1 MLAQKVEEA
10 LNDINKLHITVLEHA
25 AEISPLIKGRSLG
38 PDVDNKENSTQKRS
52 DKKENV
58 WISTNKSK
66 TPTKQS
72 PASKTTQ
79 NHTTDTLDFNSL
91 QNLDVNTVNS
101 SILLREAEEARK
113 RTIRQQVLDM
123 HEKHL
128 TIMQECLKPIEEQC
142 KEEKRKWLEKK
153 RQSDSQIIARAEQ
166 QSELDLKEHQRQ
178 LETLRLQT
186 QRQLQVI
193 SFQGIAQYQSKFRSK
208 YEAIVNL
215 LMSIDKSVLMS
226 CNEYNNKLKE
236 LIQMFEQLINKIKSG
251 TCGGEELKTADNLCK
266 SLAALEVGILEALKQ
281 EKEKQENIAKEE
293 QQKAQRA
300 NEQQLQQQ
308 QQAAAQQHQQQQ
320 QQPPLPQEPPAQQ
333 APAPPAQQQNVTP
346 QTEATPQQQQQ
357 QNVPETKSSDETDKT
372 TNISSQHVSQ
382 ERLEFYTKI
391 NTFYLEKV
399 ERVKALQS
407 DESMKK
413 YRFDCQKS
421 INIPVNAISAVSPQH
436 IQDKFDK
443 LYSFVSAQ
451 PPLGRD
457 YCILLMAKKFVG
469 QGETTISSNP
479 QAAFPVASV
488 IVSLWK
494 CMPEF
499 GQLFLA
505 YCFKECPFL
514 VPYFIPQKKDQSPE
528 EYSKVLGF
536 RTVDG
541 QPEKQEMYLKR
552 QAGIAR
558 LYAAVMVTNG
568 RKQDSSPHPYG
579 IENAWRWLTNMMD
592 IAPLPF
598 LSATLIMEILQIV
611 GSDMWSNYGRQF
623 VKLLM
628 YIQQHYFAKLSD
640 GDTGGPKARL
650 ELLLNNFLR
659 DGQIQKPAGMLPL
672 GFW

>member
-1 MLAQKVEEA
+1 MLE
-10 LNDINKLHITVLEHA
+10 
-25 AEISPLIKGRSLG
+25 
-38 PDVDNKENSTQKRS
+38 
-52 DKKENV
+52 
-58 WISTNKSK
+58 
-66 TPTKQS
+66 
-72 PASKTTQ
+72 
-79 NHTTDTLDFNSL
+79 FNSL
-91 QNLDVNTVNS
+91 QNLDVNAVNS
-101 SILLREAEEARK
+101 SILLREAEETRK
-113 RTIRQQVLDM
+113 RTIRQQVLEM
-123 HEKHL
+123 HEKHM
-128 TIMQECLKPIEEQC
+128 TVMHECLKPIEQQC

-153 RQSDSQIIARAEQ
+153 RQCDVNIILKAKE

-178 LETLRLQT
+178 LEALRLQT

-215 LMSIDKSVLMS
+215 LMSIDKAVLMS

-236 LIQMFEQLINKIKSG
+236 LIKMFEQLINKIKGG

-266 SLAALEVGILEALKQ
+266 SLAALEIGILEALKQ
-281 EKEKQENIAKEE
+281 EKEKQENIAKE
-293 QQKAQRA
+293 QQKAQSVIA
-300 NEQQLQQQ
+300 ASEKEPGQDTKQESPQPIQQS
-308 QQAAAQQHQQQQ
+308 
-320 QQPPLPQEPPAQQ
+320 QPPP
-333 APAPPAQQQNVTP
+333 
-346 QTEATPQQQQQ
+346 PQQQQQ
-357 QNVPETKSSDETDKT
+357 QQSEPQYTEASAPTQPHKENPPTTASKPTNETETNQS
-372 TNISSQHVSQ
+372 NISSQHVSQ
-382 ERLEFYTKI
+382 ERFEFYTKI

-399 ERVKALQS
+399 ERVKVLQS

-443 LYSFVSAQ
+443 LYSFVSSQ
-451 PPLGRD
+451 PALGRD

-494 CMPEF
+494 CIPEF

-536 RTVDG
+536 RMVDG

-568 RKQDSSPHPYG
+568 RKQDDGTPHPYG
-579 IENAWRWLTNMMD
+579 LENAWRWLTNMMD

-611 GSDMWSNYGRQF
+611 GSDMWTTYGKQF

-628 YIQQHYFAKLSD
+628 YIQHHYFAKLSD

-650 ELLLNNFLR
+650 ELLLNSFLR
-659 DGQIQKPAGMLPL
+659 DGQIQKPAGMLPV

>member
-25 AEISPLIKGRSLG
+25 AEISPFVNGRSLG
-38 PDVDNKENSTQKRS
+38 MDVENKENSA
-52 DKKENV
+52 KKQGARNGNV
-58 WISTNKSK
+58 SVTSNTRK

-72 PASKTTQ
+72 PPSKST
-79 NHTTDTLDFNSL
+79 HSKVATLDFNSL
-91 QNLDVNTVNS
+91 QNLDINAVNS
-101 SILLREAEEARK
+101 SILLREAEESRK
-113 RTIRQQVLDM
+113 RSIRQQVLDM

-128 TIMQECLKPIEEQC
+128 AIMQECLRPIEEQC

-153 RQSDSQIIARAEQ
+153 RQSDTQIMLKAEQ
-166 QSELDLKEHQRQ
+166 QSELDIKEHQRQ
-178 LETLRLQT
+178 LEALRLQT

-215 LMSIDKSVLMS
+215 LMSIDKAVLMS
-226 CNEYNNKLKE
+226 CNDYNNKLKE
-236 LIQMFEQLINKIKSG
+236 LIQMFEQLINKIKGG
-251 TCGGEELKTADNLCK
+251 TCGGEELKTADSLCK
-266 SLAALEVGILEALKQ
+266 SLAALEIDIVEALKQ
-281 EKEKQENIAKEE
+281 EKEKQESIAKE
-293 QQKAQRA
+293 QQKAQSV
-300 NEQQLQQQ
+300 
-308 QQAAAQQHQQQQ
+308 QAASEIAQESQIP
-320 QQPPLPQEPPAQQ
+320 QQPPLQQEQQPPQPKPQNEASQAEP
-333 APAPPAQQQNVTP
+333 TP
-346 QTEATPQQQQQ
+346 VPQQPPVQE
-357 QNVPETKSSDETDKT
+357 NVPENRPTDVTDKPANVT
-372 TNISSQHVSQ
+372 SQHVSP

-443 LYSFVSAQ
+443 LYSFVTSQ

-494 CMPEF
+494 CIPEF

-568 RKQDSSPHPYG
+568 RQQDCSPHPYG
-579 IENAWRWLTNMMD
+579 LENAWRWLANMMH

-611 GSDMWSNYGRQF
+611 GSDMWSSYGKQF
-623 VKLLM
+623 VKLLV
-628 YIQQHYFAKLSD
+628 YIQQHYFAKLSE
-640 GDTGGPKARL
+640 GDMGGPKARL
-650 ELLLNNFLR
+650 ELLLNTFLR
-659 DGQIQKPAGMLPL
+659 DGQIQKPAGMLPV